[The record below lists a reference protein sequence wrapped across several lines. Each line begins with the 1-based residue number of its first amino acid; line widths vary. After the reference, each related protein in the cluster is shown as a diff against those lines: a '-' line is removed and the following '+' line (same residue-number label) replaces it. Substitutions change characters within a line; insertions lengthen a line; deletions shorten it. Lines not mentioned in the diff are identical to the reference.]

1 MLSQKERNF
10 PPRMSLYSVS
20 MIMSGKCTAH
30 ASFATS
36 VLSDF
41 RWFAVRCRRGMEII
55 VDFKLRTMLIETL
68 FPLAKQ
74 SDGQPRCTSRDLS
87 RPLFAGYLF
96 ANFRAAASL
105 RAVAVSRGV
114 LRVVSKN
121 GAPLPVN
128 ESIITS
134 LRQRVGPDG
143 LIDLCESSTIPRND
157 LQAVPDPMEAW
168 LSVFQPQLSDER
180 RVEILVQILKG
191 CPELRL
197 NPEEKPMRSRAVPQ
211 RNSREGA
218 ICAFPKTAPTV

>member
-1 MLSQKERNF
+1 MYGSCVFRHECVERF
-10 PPRMSLYSVS
+10 SLVCCPLPTRD
-20 MIMSGKCTAH
+20 GDH
-30 ASFATS
+30 
-36 VLSDF
+36 
-41 RWFAVRCRRGMEII
+41 

-128 ESIITS
+128 ESITTS

-218 ICAFPKTAPTV
+218 IDAFPKTAPTV